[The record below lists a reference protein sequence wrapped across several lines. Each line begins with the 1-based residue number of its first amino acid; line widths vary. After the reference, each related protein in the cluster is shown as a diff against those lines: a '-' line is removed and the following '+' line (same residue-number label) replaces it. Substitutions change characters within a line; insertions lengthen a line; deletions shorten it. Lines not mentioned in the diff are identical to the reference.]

1 MLQRRSREPKPGS
14 GREFVSGQEK
24 SFPAKDLGTQNSLTR
39 DEPKLSACLWPTQ
52 VEATAEVEAVMKVV
66 DSLAKYIARREFAS
80 IEGKGVTLSEV
91 GPIECLAVHG
101 EAP

>member
-1 MLQRRSREPKPGS
+1 M
-14 GREFVSGQEK
+14 
-24 SFPAKDLGTQNSLTR
+24 TR
-39 DEPKLSACLWPTQ
+39 DGPKLSACLGPQ